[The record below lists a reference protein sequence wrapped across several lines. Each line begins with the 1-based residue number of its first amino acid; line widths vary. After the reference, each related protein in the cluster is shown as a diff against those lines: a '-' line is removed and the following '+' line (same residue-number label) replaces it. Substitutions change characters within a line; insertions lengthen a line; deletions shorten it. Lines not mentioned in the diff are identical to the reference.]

1 MYTMIPENFYK
12 IMKDFILDLF
22 GTFPELTQ
30 NKMLVD
36 ISMDVQDNVVY
47 DHIMKVIPGHLLP
60 ILNENESMFTEDCF
74 LLPEVNFKTLWND
87 QITDKTKKIIWK
99 YLKLILFVVM
109 GSDMTDLFK
118 NENMQDKM
126 KDTIQEIKDFFE
138 SKDVPDT
145 SDIHKHLESMMDGK
159 IGSLAKE
166 IAEETVGSDPQ
177 EEIIKNM
184 MSDPSKMFS
193 LMNNV
198 GDKITNK
205 IKSGQLKES
214 ELIEEATE
222 MLKHMKDMPGMK
234 QFENMFKQFGNQPN
248 LNEHLKKAKTKDRL
262 RSKLA
267 KRIEK
272 KPTK

>member
-1 MYTMIPENFYK
+1 
-12 IMKDFILDLF
+12 MKDFILDLF

-36 ISMDVQDNVVY
+36 ISTDVQDSLVY

-60 ILNENESMFTEDCF
+60 ILNEDETMFTEDCF

-118 NENMQDKM
+118 NEDMQDKM

-177 EEIIKNM
+177 EEIIKSM

-234 QFENMFKQFGNQPN
+234 QFENMFKQFGNQAN

-267 KRIEK
+267 KRNET

>member
-30 NKMLVD
+30 NKILVD
-36 ISMDVQDNVVY
+36 ISNDVQDPVVY
-47 DHIMKVIPGHLLP
+47 EHIMKVLPDQLLP
-60 ILNENESMFTEDCF
+60 ILNEDESVFTEDCF
-74 LLPEVNFKTLWND
+74 LLPDVNFKTLWTD

-109 GSDMTDLFK
+109 GDSELFHG
-118 NENMQDKM
+118 NIQDKM

-138 SKDVPDT
+138 TKEVPDT

-177 EEIIKNM
+177 EEVIKNM

-234 QFENMFKQFGNQPN
+234 QFENMFKQFGNKPN

-267 KRIEK
+267 KRNETTPPK
-272 KPTK
+272 

>member
-1 MYTMIPENFYK
+1 MIPENFYK
-12 IMKDFILDLF
+12 IMKDFISDLF

-36 ISMDVQDNVVY
+36 ISNDVQDEQVY
-47 DHIMKVIPGHLLP
+47 DHIMKIIPSKLLS
-60 ILNENESMFTEDCF
+60 ILNENEDMFTEDCF
-74 LLPEVNFKTLWND
+74 LLPDVNFKTLWTD

-109 GSDMTDLFK
+109 GNDMTDFQ
-118 NENMQDKM
+118 NETVQNKM

-138 SKDVPDT
+138 TKDVPNT
-145 SDIHKHLESMMDGK
+145 DIHKHLESMMDGK

-166 IAEETVGSDPQ
+166 IAEETVGSNPQ
-177 EEIIKNM
+177 EEVIKNM
-184 MSDPSKMFS
+184 MSDPSKMFK

-234 QFENMFKQFGNQPN
+234 QFESMFKQFGNNQAN

-262 RSKLA
+262 RAKLA
-267 KRIEK
+267 KRNETTPK
-272 KPTK
+272 K